1 MVAVKK
7 MQTSVKKIPS
17 VTNDGYGR
25 SVFGT
30 QEIELSGSSNWMLSE
45 QQAALNFR
53 LRSSTNPYQSDWH
66 LAGDPTLL
74 IILTGV
80 IEIQLRDGSSQ
91 QFAAGDLFIAEDYL
105 IDGVVFDDRHGHCA
119 RVIGQEVLQALH
131 LKLGKR

>member
-1 MVAVKK
+1 MVAIKT
-7 MQTSVKKIPS
+7 MQTTVKKIPS
-17 VTNDGYGR
+17 VTNDGYGK

-30 QEIELSGSSNWMLSE
+30 REIELSGLSNWMLSE
-45 QQAALNFR
+45 QQSALNFR

-105 IDGVVFDDRHGHCA
+105 IDGVVFDDSHGHCA
-119 RVIGQEVLQALH
+119 QVIGQEVLEALH
-131 LKLGKR
+131 LKLDKR